1 VSTRERRT
9 VFGEVAAEYERTRPA
24 YPDGL
29 FDIVMQF
36 GALARGDRALEIGAG
51 TGKATRGFLARG
63 LAVTALEPS
72 APMAELLRVSDVE
85 VIETTFE
92 EWPLEPH
99 AFRLCY
105 AAQSWHWVQDPDR
118 ATRVAR
124 TLGAGGTIAL
134 FWNLPQPLTGQV
146 GDDIA
151 AVYADI
157 APDIDPITVQW
168 PLDETVGELER
179 SGWFDDITK
188 RSVEWQRRYDAE
200 EYAALLGTHSNHR
213 LLPDEQLAR
222 LQAAARAA
230 IERNGNRLDIDY
242 RTDVYLARR
251 SVDPVDSVGE

>member
-9 VFGEVAAEYERTRPA
+9 VFGEVAAEYERTRPT
-24 YPDGL
+24 YPGEL

-36 GALARGDRALEIGAG
+36 GELASGDRALEIGAG

-72 APMAELLRVSDVE
+72 APMAELLRGSDVE
-85 VIETTFE
+85 VLETTFE
-92 EWPLEPH
+92 DWPLEPH

-105 AAQSWHWVQDPDR
+105 AAQSWHWVQDADR

-124 TLGAGGTIAL
+124 ALDAGGTIAL
-134 FWNLPQPLTGQV
+134 FWNLPQPLTGAV

-151 AVYADI
+151 AAYEEI
-157 APDIDPITVQW
+157 APDVDPITVQW

-179 SGWFDDITK
+179 SGCFDDVTK
-188 RSVEWQRRYDAE
+188 RSVEWQQHYDAD
-200 EYAALLGTHSNHR
+200 EYSALLGTHSNHR
-213 LLPDEQLAR
+213 LLPDEQLTQ
-222 LQAAARAA
+222 LQAAVRAA

-242 RTDVYLARR
+242 RTDVYIARR
-251 SVDPVDSVGE
+251 SVDSVDE